1 MDEDPQIACEL
12 LRAVNLS
19 VDGCRRQFGQATVL
33 HGGTTERNARAFIP
47 FRVCTKCQ
55 VVVTGSDMGKCGVIV
70 AAHTPFLLVLAL
82 IAMKRPSAIP
92 IRDRRSQSHMA
103 PPVRGCTST

>member
-33 HGGTTERNARAFIP
+33 HGGTTARN
-47 FRVCTKCQ
+47 V
-55 VVVTGSDMGKCGVIV
+55 
-70 AAHTPFLLVLAL
+70 
-82 IAMKRPSAIP
+82 
-92 IRDRRSQSHMA
+92 
-103 PPVRGCTST
+103 